1 METKQVYD
9 ELLLITATERR
20 QTRRTSRI
28 SQSVRVM
35 LTGLLLLVFSAG
47 KVFACEV
54 CKKNQPEVLQDV
66 SHGTGA
72 QADLDYIIIWSAVII
87 VGITLFLSVK
97 FLIRPNEGR
106 KEHIKN
112 IVVENLY

>member
-1 METKQVYD
+1 MERAQAYN
-9 ELLLITATERR
+9 ELLMIRIPQKR
-20 QTRRTSRI
+20 QSPCLRLAR
-28 SQSVRVM
+28 QSFRVM
-35 LTGLLLLVFSAG
+35 VTGLLLLAFSAG

-54 CKKNQPEVLQDV
+54 CKKNQPEGLQDI

-72 QADLDYIIIWSAVII
+72 QADLDYVIIWSAVII
-87 VGITLFLSVK
+87 VGITLFLSLK
-97 FLIRPNEGR
+97 FLIRPNESR